1 MSEIREN
8 RDKLISMM
16 AICEDIYR
24 TNSRILEMLRSI
36 MNNPG
41 MKDNI
46 KESVK
51 DLVVKAQKLENIN
64 LDLPLF
70 EEEKVLV
77 PDPKEASRFQ
87 DDINVLEPKPKEEVN
102 SEPELEEEPMPEPE
116 LEEESIM
123 EAPPEEPR
131 KPQRSRRN
139 SQRTQRPRKNAGNQ
153 RPNRPLGGGRR
164 APQPSEDKQ
173 PK

>member
-1 MSEIREN
+1 LEKNKMSEIREN

-102 SEPELEEEPMPEPE
+102 SEPELEEE
-116 LEEESIM
+116 SIM

-153 RPNRPLGGGRR
+153 RPNRPLGGGR
-164 APQPSEDKQ
+164 
-173 PK
+173 